1 MKREQWSGYSKYLVC
16 ADASKFLT
24 GSYTGY
30 TNLMELIKELSQMV
44 GKQHNTYT
52 YNGET
57 YVSNLTSTEINTI
70 ISCLETGTFN
80 SGLDKIRHLSG
91 VQRGTI

>member
-1 MKREQWSGYSKYLVC
+1 
-16 ADASKFLT
+16 
-24 GSYTGY
+24 
-30 TNLMELIKELSQMV
+30 MV